1 MRVALSRPVEPRITP
16 LNLEGVRNLA
26 ARFPSANLR
35 ETAVVRAPELDR
47 LADSSDNVR
56 VWLALEAL
64 QTTGSF
70 KVRGA
75 LVALD
80 EVKRREGQGARIVA
94 ASAGN
99 HGAGVAYAAQV
110 LGLTATL
117 VVPKSVPRAK
127 RDRMALPGVTVTLA
141 SSDHYDDAEA
151 QAIALARDTGAT
163 YVSAYDDLDVSA
175 GNGGSLGF
183 DIVRSMEGVPDLTLT
198 PFGGGGLATGLAHA
212 FATESEECRT
222 KRSVWGVQSE
232 ASAAM
237 ALSLERGEAVVRLPA
252 RGPTLAEGLEGGI
265 SKSAFARA
273 REAVAGVIVVSET
286 EIARSMRYSVR
297 EMGLVLEGSAAAAL
311 APVLDGIPPSVLASA
326 GAAPLDVV
334 VVLTGRN
341 VDRDRLAKVG
351 AIGDAAGGTAASGE
365 CDPSLPNTT
374 P

>member
-1 MRVALSRPVEPRITP
+1 MRVVASKPQEPRLTP
-16 LNLEGVRNLA
+16 PDLERVRNLA
-26 ARFPSANLR
+26 ARFPEANLR
-35 ETAVVRAPELDR
+35 ETAVVRAPELDQR
-47 LADSSDNVR
+47 ADASGKTH

-80 EVKRREGQGARIVA
+80 RIRREEGQTARIVA

-99 HGAGVAYAAQV
+99 HGAGVAFAAQV

-117 VVPKSVPRAK
+117 VVPSNVPRAK
-127 RDRMALPGVTVTLA
+127 RDRMTLPGITVIVA
-141 SSDHYDDAEA
+141 KSEHYDDAEA

-163 YVSAYDDLDVSA
+163 FVSAYDNLDVSA

-183 DIVRSMEGVPDLTLT
+183 DIVRATGGVPDLTLT

-212 FATESEECRT
+212 FAAESEECRT
-222 KRSVWGVQSE
+222 RRTVWGVQSD

-237 ALSLERGEAVVRLPA
+237 ALSLERGEAVERLPA
-252 RGPTLAEGLEGGI
+252 NGPTLAEGLEGGI
-265 SKSAFARA
+265 SKNAFGRA
-273 REAVAGVIVVSET
+273 KEAVAGVIVVSET
-286 EIARSMRYSVR
+286 EIARSMMYAVR
-297 EMGLVLEGSAAAAL
+297 ELGLVLEGSAAAAL
-311 APVLDGIPPSVLASA
+311 APVLHSVPLGVLGTA
-326 GAAPLDVV
+326 GDTPADLV

-341 VDRDRLAKVG
+341 VDREKLTKV
-351 AIGDAAGGTAASGE
+351 AMSGE
-365 CDPSLPNTT
+365 HDFRLPKT